1 VTHSV
6 KAEEDRAFV
15 NRAVEAAIR
24 IGLLAGLVLWCFYIV
39 KPFVMPVLWAI
50 IFAVALFPIFR
61 WLKSKLGERG
71 GLAATVL
78 TLVALALL
86 IVPIVMLS
94 TSTIDSVQTLTQ
106 RFEEGTLAVPP
117 PPEGVAEWP
126 VVGERLSLAWG
137 QASDNLQLFLVKYR
151 SQLQP
156 VWAWVA
162 AQAAGVGA
170 AALLFLLAILIAGL
184 LMAKADGGVSAA
196 NSLATRLVGE
206 GGAAMV
212 GMAGATIRSVVQG
225 VLGVAVIQSLAA
237 GIGMLVVGV
246 PGAGLWAG
254 LILFLAVI
262 QLPPIFVMGPVI
274 FYVFTSASTVTA
286 VLFLIFG
293 VVVSVSDTFLK
304 PLFLG
309 RGVAVPMPV
318 ILIGAIGGMMMSG
331 VDHRLGA
338 EGGNDRGGECGTRTG
353 DGVRPVQGT
362 RYKAQGTGLISR
374 STGKQLLSSSGAQPP
389 LTEDQKST
397 RPLGLR
403 GHRELQEPGYLEDVA
418 RPRGGYPRNDC
429 DPPAEIR
436 NV

>member
-1 VTHSV
+1 MTHSV

-24 IGLLAGLVLWCFYIV
+24 IGLLAGITLWCFYIV

-61 WLKSKLGERG
+61 WLKSKLGGRG

-78 TLVALALL
+78 TLVALGIL

-94 TSTIDSVQTLTQ
+94 TSTIGSVQAMTK
-106 RFEEGTLAVPP
+106 EIEAGTLAVPP

-126 VVGERLSLAWG
+126 VVGERLSVAWTLA
-137 QASDNLQLFLVKYR
+137 ADNLQDFLSRYR
-151 SQLQP
+151 EQLLP
-156 VWAWVA
+156 IWGWTA
-162 AQAAGVGA
+162 AQAAGAGA

-184 LMAKADGGVSAA
+184 LMAKADGAVAAA
-196 NSLATRLVGE
+196 NSLATRIAGE
-206 GGAAMV
+206 DGAAKV
-212 GMAGATIRSVVQG
+212 SMAGATIRSVVQG

-254 LILFLAVI
+254 LILILAVV

-274 FYVFTSASTVTA
+274 LYVFTSASTGTA

-293 VVVSVSDTFLK
+293 LIVSVSDTFLK

-331 VDHRLGA
+331 VVGLFAGAVVLALGYQLTIA
-338 EGGNDRGGECGTRTG
+338 W
-353 DGVRPVQGT
+353 VQGEAPT
-362 RYKAQGTGLISR
+362 VDGSV
-374 STGKQLLSSSGAQPP
+374 
-389 LTEDQKST
+389 
-397 RPLGLR
+397 
-403 GHRELQEPGYLEDVA
+403 EPE
-418 RPRGGYPRNDC
+418 PT
-429 DPPAEIR
+429 PA
-436 NV
+436 